1 MDRDAPHIVWT
12 TARERIPE
20 LLALI
25 EPLVPVA
32 ADEPLESE

>member
-1 MDRDAPHIVWT
+1 MIHTYDAVDLDIVWR

-25 EPLVPVA
+25 EPLVPP
-32 ADEPLESE
+32 ETE